1 MLFVDILY
9 FLTKKKLKNMHFIS
23 NFAIMWL
30 TDTCVKLL
38 KTAGA
43 DKKSF

>member
-1 MLFVDILY
+1 
-9 FLTKKKLKNMHFIS
+9 
-23 NFAIMWL
+23 MWL

-43 DKKSF
+43 DKKPFLKKLIACRPPSPSTSQDHN

>member
-1 MLFVDILY
+1 MLFVDIVY
-9 FLTKKKLKNMHFIS
+9 VLTEKKLKNVHFIS

-30 TDTCVKLL
+30 TETCVKLL

-43 DKKSF
+43 DKKSV